1 LLDSTGTSGSRRQI
15 GLELERANK
24 GCHTYCWS
32 GLRHLR
38 LVDHQLGV
46 LTQRDLT
53 DVVRILGDQQQAA
66 RRRPVQNKMKILMR
80 YCTNYKVQNKM
91 K

>member
-1 LLDSTGTSGSRRQI
+1 MIDSTGTSGSRRQI
-15 GLELERANK
+15 RLKLERASK
-24 GCHTYCWS
+24 GCHTFCWS

-53 DVVRILGDQQQAA
+53 DVVRILGDQHQAA

-80 YCTNYKVQNKM
+80 YCTKCKI